1 MSTHILVPPHVRRRQ
16 YLLSLA
22 AGLFLFFLMALDQGQ
37 LLSLIQGKVAYAQN
51 VIHETVHDSRHA
63 NGMPCH

>member
-1 MSTHILVPPHVRRRQ
+1 MTTQIPVPPHARRRQ

-22 AGLFLFFLMALDQGQ
+22 VGLFLFFLMAFDQGHV
-37 LLSLIQGKVAYAQN
+37 LSIIQGKVAYAQN